1 MAILF
6 YQLHIVFQT
15 QNYMY
20 MKTLKVKNLMQKQK
34 LSLEDALGKLE
45 ETIAKLQSE
54 EVSLEES
61 FNLYKEGMDYVKL
74 CSETIDQVEKK
85 VLMLN
90 QEGKLDELGD

>member
-1 MAILF
+1 MA
-6 YQLHIVFQT
+6 
-15 QNYMY
+15 
-20 MKTLKVKNLMQKQK
+20 KKEEK
-34 LSLEDALGKLE
+34 LSLEEALGKLD

-85 VLMLN
+85 VFMLN
-90 QEGKLDELGD
+90 QEGNLNELGE

>member
-1 MAILF
+1 MAR
-6 YQLHIVFQT
+6 
-15 QNYMY
+15 
-20 MKTLKVKNLMQKQK
+20 KQK
-34 LSLEDALGKLE
+34 DKLTLEEALGKLD

-61 FNLYKEGMDYVKL
+61 FQLYKEGMDYVKL

-90 QEGKLDELGD
+90 QEGKLDELGE

>member
-1 MAILF
+1 MA
-6 YQLHIVFQT
+6 
-15 QNYMY
+15 
-20 MKTLKVKNLMQKQK
+20 KKQEEK

-90 QEGKLDELGD
+90 QEGNLNELGE